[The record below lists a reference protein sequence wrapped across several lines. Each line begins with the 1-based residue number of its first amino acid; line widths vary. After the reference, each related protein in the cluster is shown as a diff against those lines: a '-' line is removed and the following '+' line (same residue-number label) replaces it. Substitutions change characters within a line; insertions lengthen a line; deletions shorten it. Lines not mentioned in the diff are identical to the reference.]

1 MKKTGCRPFAV
12 FWRAALMLIVLAVC
26 ALPKVSPAQAA
37 GNCDGVGVWYAAV
50 ADVKQQVDT
59 AEHDPSVS
67 FGVSN
72 PGLYRD
78 AAAQL
83 RELDAPA
90 TAADAQNALIDGYRS
105 LASFQEQMDAI
116 TAGGQSGTLAT
127 FQNYYNAILVLS
139 EARRSLLTG
148 YLGWTVTGVSCGL
161 LDDQLLP
168 SETRGCDGVAGYMDT
183 AAAVTEGFWNSW
195 WQSFHDRR
203 GTQGQQTD
211 TSANPLG
218 PGELLSAYAFQDGLK
233 LATTP
238 APETAMPLQTQ
249 TVGNMLA
256 LSELYLVDLIG
267 SWAAYYGLDQATINQ
282 ITEQFQQ
289 QQQLV
294 MQQQEEIGLAWDDLG
309 KQCGVQTPYPRATW
323 DQQ

>member
-1 MKKTGCRPFAV
+1 MEKTGCRPFVVLLRVALTLIFVASFAV
-12 FWRAALMLIVLAVC
+12 
-26 ALPKVSPAQAA
+26 PASSHVQAA
-37 GNCDGVGVWYAAV
+37 GNCGGVDTWYAAI
-50 ADVKQQVDT
+50 ADLKQQVEA
-59 AEHDPSVS
+59 AENDPSVS
-67 FGVSN
+67 FGTSN

-78 AAAQL
+78 AAANLQDIDVPAAAT
-83 RELDAPA
+83 DAH
-90 TAADAQNALIDGYRS
+90 NALIDGYGS
-105 LASFQEQMDAI
+105 LATFQEKMDAI
-116 TAGGQSGTLAT
+116 AAAGQSGTFAT
-127 FQNYYNAILVLS
+127 FQNYYDAILVLS

-148 YLGWTVTGVSCGL
+148 YLGWTVAGVSCGQ
-161 LDDQLLP
+161 LDDQFLP

-183 AAAVTEGFWNSW
+183 AAAVTEGFWNTW
-195 WQSFHDRR
+195 WQSFHDRQ
-203 GTQGQQTD
+203 GTQQQQTD

-233 LATTP
+233 LASTP
-238 APETAMPLQTQ
+238 APESSMPLQTQ
-249 TVGNMLA
+249 IVGNMLA

-267 SWAAYYGLDQATINQ
+267 AWAAYYGLDQATINQ

-294 MQQQEEIGLAWDDLG
+294 MKQQQEIGLAWNDLG

>member
-1 MKKTGCRPFAV
+1 MEITGCRPFAV
-12 FWRAALMLIVLAVC
+12 LSRVALTLIFVATFAAPVASHARAA
-26 ALPKVSPAQAA
+26 S
-37 GNCDGVGVWYAAV
+37 NCGGVDAWYGAV
-50 ADVKQQVDT
+50 ADLKQQVEA
-59 AEHDPSVS
+59 AENDPSVS
-67 FGVSN
+67 FGTSN

-78 AAAQL
+78 AAANLQDI
-83 RELDAPA
+83 DAPA
-90 TAADAQNALIDGYRS
+90 IAADAHNALIDGYGS
-105 LASFQEQMDAI
+105 LATFQEKMDAI
-116 TAGGQSGTLAT
+116 AAGGQSGTLAT
-127 FQNYYNAILVLS
+127 FQNYYDAILVLS

-148 YLGWTVTGVSCGL
+148 YLGWTVAGVSCGL
-161 LDDQLLP
+161 LDDQFLP
-168 SETRGCDGVAGYMDT
+168 AETRGCDGVAGYMDT
-183 AAAVTEGFWNSW
+183 AAVVTEGFWNTW
-195 WQSFHDRR
+195 WQSFHDRQ
-203 GTQGQQTD
+203 GTRQQQTD

-249 TVGNMLA
+249 TAGNMLA

-267 SWAAYYGLDQATINQ
+267 AWAAYYGLDQATINQ

-309 KQCGVQTPYPRATW
+309 QQCGVQTPYPRATW